1 MGIPFLPFGLGDC
14 QTLLLQGS
22 CFVLFWFF
30 VWLDVQA
37 FLVRCFCLDL
47 VSELFFAFVAVSFC
61 CKTPVFDGR
70 SKVCA
75 GSPSLSMVCLCFR
88 WCFVCLLVGRLVLVF
103 SFVGGRCFCSFCFAR
118 VASVESF
125 VCWGVRGGFFLCLS
139 ASVKRVSECSSS
151 LVISLLAVPSVLS
164 LPRCCVCIACLLV
177 LCLHTPARIAIAAL
191 LSFLPPTCLSYLS
204 SWAQRAVFSQ
214 AASTACCCHPSP
226 HFNLLLDIMAEVNV
240 AAPAAAGARRNLR
253 RERVDDQGRNTRQ
266 RVDELESRMDAA
278 EAQARAHETR
288 LLFLEAHVKV
298 VLRGFTA
305 VQEFLRGLPGDF
317 KLAKTAFI
325 AALVAELKDK
335 AFAEATHCIEEAET
349 LLCEN
354 QGVVVV
360 GVFPTGGHL
369 GTAPDG
375 ILRLQPTWAGGRIAY
390 LLSTAGRYL
399 PETHQVFTDRVRRN
413 KGGNKGAG
421 KGKGKPGKGKGKDK
435 GKPQPK
441 RAAAVA
447 NPQG

>member
-1 MGIPFLPFGLGDC
+1 
-14 QTLLLQGS
+14 
-22 CFVLFWFF
+22 
-30 VWLDVQA
+30 
-37 FLVRCFCLDL
+37 
-47 VSELFFAFVAVSFC
+47 
-61 CKTPVFDGR
+61 
-70 SKVCA
+70 
-75 GSPSLSMVCLCFR
+75 
-88 WCFVCLLVGRLVLVF
+88 
-103 SFVGGRCFCSFCFAR
+103 
-118 VASVESF
+118 
-125 VCWGVRGGFFLCLS
+125 
-139 ASVKRVSECSSS
+139 
-151 LVISLLAVPSVLS
+151 
-164 LPRCCVCIACLLV
+164 
-177 LCLHTPARIAIAAL
+177 
-191 LSFLPPTCLSYLS
+191 
-204 SWAQRAVFSQ
+204 
-214 AASTACCCHPSP
+214 
-226 HFNLLLDIMAEVNV
+226 MADANA
-240 AAPAAAGARRNLR
+240 AAPAARRNLR
-253 RERVDDQGRNTRQ
+253 RERVDDQGRNMRQ
-266 RVDELESRMDAA
+266 RVDELEVRMDAA

-305 VQEFLRGLPGDF
+305 VQEFLRDLPGDF

-375 ILRLQPTWAGGRIAY
+375 ILRLQPSWAGGRIAY

>member
-1 MGIPFLPFGLGDC
+1 
-14 QTLLLQGS
+14 
-22 CFVLFWFF
+22 
-30 VWLDVQA
+30 
-37 FLVRCFCLDL
+37 
-47 VSELFFAFVAVSFC
+47 
-61 CKTPVFDGR
+61 
-70 SKVCA
+70 
-75 GSPSLSMVCLCFR
+75 
-88 WCFVCLLVGRLVLVF
+88 
-103 SFVGGRCFCSFCFAR
+103 
-118 VASVESF
+118 
-125 VCWGVRGGFFLCLS
+125 
-139 ASVKRVSECSSS
+139 
-151 LVISLLAVPSVLS
+151 
-164 LPRCCVCIACLLV
+164 
-177 LCLHTPARIAIAAL
+177 
-191 LSFLPPTCLSYLS
+191 
-204 SWAQRAVFSQ
+204 
-214 AASTACCCHPSP
+214 
-226 HFNLLLDIMAEVNV
+226 MADANA
-240 AAPAAAGARRNLR
+240 AAPGARRNLR
-253 RERVDDQGRNTRQ
+253 RERVDDQGRNMRQ
-266 RVDELESRMDAA
+266 RVDELEVRMDAA

-305 VQEFLRGLPGDF
+305 VQEFLRDLPGDF

-325 AALVAELKDK
+325 AALIAELKDK

-375 ILRLQPTWAGGRIAY
+375 ILRLQPSWAGGRIAY